1 MDFYVLQIF
10 DQCRVFCSVYNRL
23 MCQVKVQEWS
33 VDWLKGMCSTVRRGD
48 HMEGMVQSE
57 VIKRLYKNV
66 MDAVV
71 QKDDPQWSRSA
82 NCVIE
87 SKGRKKD

>member
-1 MDFYVLQIF
+1 M
-10 DQCRVFCSVYNRL
+10 
-23 MCQVKVQEWS
+23 
-33 VDWLKGMCSTVRRGD
+33 DWLKGMCSTVRRGD

-71 QKDDPQWSRSA
+71 QKDDPQ
-82 NCVIE
+82 
-87 SKGRKKD
+87 